1 MVLLL
6 SLITL
11 YSRLSSMR
19 PFRLMEMS
27 VSFFLKAQHLQKG
40 DSVMIIIIITWRS
53 VQAVIDHSYNRDLLP
68 LPIVVRSNIEMHQKA
83 GK

>member
-11 YSRLSSMR
+11 SSRLSSMR

-40 DSVMIIIIITWRS
+40 DSVIIIWRS